1 MEKDLFDNGY
11 ALIIGVGGDLP
22 HTVADAEA
30 LAAVL
35 RDEEHAGYPGG
46 QIKLLTEKEATK
58 GNILAAIDDLH
69 GQVEQ
74 KSRGK
79 ATVMVYFSGHGGTL
93 EDQYF
98 LVPNDFDPDDLPGS
112 SIDAADFSQR
122 IDAIPAQKTIVL
134 LDCCHAGG
142 IKGIKAAG
150 RTAAFRNTPGT
161 LAHQLD
167 SGSGK
172 VIIASSKDDQ
182 KSYTGRQYSIFTECL
197 LEALNGKNTGNDEP
211 YVSFA
216 EVWSFLDKQVPARAP
231 KPQQPVIHAENL
243 TGFPL
248 CKNLVEIVP
257 AIPKVF
263 IVHDP
268 ADHQYLEE
276 LRKQLAVL
284 ARRGK
289 IEHWDPTE
297 MMAGSRISQTV
308 DRELS
313 DSQLVVLL
321 VSADYLYSDECYELQ
336 EKAEDLGKPIL
347 PVIVRDCLFE
357 DDELINDLPKEPLLD
372 GELIPVAR
380 WPDKNQA
387 MRIVAHHIKRKAKE
401 INENV

>member
-11 ALIIGVGGDLP
+11 ALIIGVGADLEK
-22 HTVADAEA
+22 TVTDAEA

-35 RDEEHAGYPGG
+35 QDEEHAGYPAD
-46 QIKLLTEKEATK
+46 QVRLLTEKEATREK
-58 GNILAAIDDLH
+58 ILQSIDALH
-69 GQVEQ
+69 QQVER
-74 KSRGK
+74 KSSGK
-79 ATVMVYFSGHGGTL
+79 ATVLVYFSGHGGTL

-112 SIDAADFSQR
+112 SLDAADFSGR

-142 IKGIKAAG
+142 IRGIKGAG
-150 RTAAFRNTPGT
+150 RAGAFRNTPGT

-182 KSYTGRQYSIFTECL
+182 KSYTGQQYSIFTECL
-197 LEALNGKNTGNDEP
+197 LEALNGNNTGKDEP

-216 EVWSFLDKQVPARAP
+216 EVWSYLDKQVPARAP
-231 KPQQPVIHAENL
+231 RPQQPVIHAENL

-248 CKNLVEIVP
+248 CKNQVEAIP

-268 ADHQYLEE
+268 ADHHYLEE
-276 LRKQLAVL
+276 LRKQLSVL

-297 MMAGSRISQTV
+297 MMAGSRISETV
-308 DRELS
+308 DHELS

-336 EKAEDLGKPIL
+336 EKADELGKPIL
-347 PVIVRDCLFE
+347 PVIVRDCLYE
-357 DDELINDLPKEPLLD
+357 DDDLINDLAKEPLLD

-380 WPDKNQA
+380 WPDENQA

-401 INENV
+401 I